1 MLSAIERETNQEMMD
16 YIDQSPTAY
25 HAVEQTAKWLE
36 TVGFKHYSLAE
47 IRELDAGT
55 KGYYTKNGSAFA
67 AFVIGQDPRAG
78 GFRLMGAHT
87 DSPSLKIKPNALVKS
102 EGILKLNTEVY
113 GGPILNTWFDR
124 PLSLAGRVA
133 VRTAHALSPM
143 IRLVDFHEPVL
154 ILPNVAIHMNRLV
167 NDGVKIERQKVLLPI
182 IAQDSA
188 LPAEQTD
195 DSAHEHD
202 FFTRLLA
209 ARLGVAAS
217 DILDYDLYTYEPAAS
232 SFVGFNEEFISA
244 SRLDNLASCH
254 AGIRSL
260 IDAAVP
266 EQGINLVLM
275 TDHEEVGSGS
285 KQGAHSTLLRD
296 LLELLVLATGGD
308 RSDFLASF
316 DKSFMV
322 SCDLAH
328 AVHPNYSEYSDV
340 NNRPQINGGPV
351 IKGAAGQSYTSDADS
366 TAAFMA
372 ICADAGVPCQ
382 RFVNRSDLRGGST
395 IGPISSQMVPV
406 RSVDIGTAIWGMH
419 SIRETAGSKDQ
430 HYMVKALTT
439 YFKTEI

>member
-1 MLSAIERETNQEMMD
+1 MLTVIERETNQEMMN

-25 HAVEQTAKWLE
+25 HAVEETSKWLE
-36 TVGFKHYSLAE
+36 SAGFKSYKLS
-47 IRELDAGT
+47 ELENLEPGT
-55 KGYYTKNGSAFA
+55 KGYYTKNGSALA
-67 AFVIGQDPRAG
+67 AFVIGQDPRAA
-78 GFRLMGAHT
+78 GFRMMGAHT

-133 VRTAHALSPM
+133 LRTAHALSPM

-154 ILPNVAIHMNRLV
+154 ILPNVAIHMNRQV

-182 IAQDSA
+182 IAQTSA
-188 LPAEQTD
+188 LPEEQTD
-195 DSAHEHD
+195 DSQHDYD

-209 ARLGVAAS
+209 ARLGVAAA
-217 DILDYDLYTYEPAAS
+217 DILDYDLYTYEVTKS
-232 SFVGFNEEFISA
+232 TFVGFNEEFISA
-244 SRLDNLASCH
+244 PRLDNLASCH

-260 IDAAVP
+260 IEAGVP
-266 EQGINLVLM
+266 EQGINLVFLS
-275 TDHEEVGSGS
+275 DHEEVGSGS

-296 LLELLVLATGGD
+296 LLELLVFATGGS
-308 RSDFLASF
+308 RADFLASF
-316 DKSFMV
+316 DQSFMV
-322 SCDLAH
+322 STDLAH

-366 TAAFMA
+366 TAAFLA
-372 ICADAGVPCQ
+372 ICAEADVPCQ

-439 YFKTEI
+439 YFKSEI